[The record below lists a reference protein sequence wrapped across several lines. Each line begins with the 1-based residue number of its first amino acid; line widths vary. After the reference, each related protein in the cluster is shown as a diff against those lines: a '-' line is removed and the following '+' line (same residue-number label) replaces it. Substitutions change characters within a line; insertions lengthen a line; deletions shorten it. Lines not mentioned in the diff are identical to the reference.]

1 MTTLKAKYENQIE
14 DFYKKGSTS
23 EDRPYYIQLTN
34 KKVDGKK
41 TYWFQIM
48 NRYDVEESIF
58 EADSS
63 TVNGG
68 ILRAM
73 DDCDI
78 MNESYFESY
87 HEDRL
92 WLIDNDKSFS

>member
-14 DFYKKGSTS
+14 DYYKKEATGL
-23 EDRPYYIQLTN
+23 DRPYYIQLTN
-34 KKVDGKK
+34 KKVNGKK

-48 NRYDVEESIF
+48 NRHDVEESIF

-73 DDCDI
+73 DECDN
-78 MNESYFESY
+78 MNEYAFESY
-87 HEDRL
+87 HKDRE
-92 WLIDNDKSFS
+92 WLMDNDKSFC